1 MSSGH
6 DHSHGGSGSSTARTR
21 LAIAFA
27 ITSVIVLAQAIGSV
41 VTGSLALLTDTAH
54 ALVDASGLLV
64 ALIAATYGLVR
75 LAFGLHL
82 PDMSADLGIDTF
94 IFSGYPHLEESYRVA
109 ELLFPHLDIAQPE
122 RPASRG
128 YVSPFG
134 EMISS
139 DILPKAAAA
148 S

>member
-64 ALIAATYGLVR
+64 ALIAATMML
-75 LAFGLHL
+75 
-82 PDMSADLGIDTF
+82 
-94 IFSGYPHLEESYRVA
+94 
-109 ELLFPHLDIAQPE
+109 
-122 RPASRG
+122 RPASSSRTWG
-128 YVSPFG
+128 FARIEVLAALAQATLLIVVGTYTAVEGISRLTDPRTSPQ
-134 EMISS
+134 ESCSS
-139 DILPKAAAA
+139 
-148 S
+148 SV

>member
-64 ALIAATYGLVR
+64 ALIAAT
-75 LAFGLHL
+75 LATATAHHRPPPRHRFV
-82 PDMSADLGIDTF
+82 DTW
-94 IFSGYPHLEESYRVA
+94 
-109 ELLFPHLDIAQPE
+109 
-122 RPASRG
+122 
-128 YVSPFG
+128 
-134 EMISS
+134 
-139 DILPKAAAA
+139 
-148 S
+148 

>member
-64 ALIAATYGLVR
+64 ALIAAMFATR
-75 LAFGLHL
+75 
-82 PDMSADLGIDTF
+82 PITPKMSSSPEGT
-94 IFSGYPHLEESYRVA
+94 SGGSV
-109 ELLFPHLDIAQPE
+109 
-122 RPASRG
+122 SREIPSTA
-128 YVSPFG
+128 V
-134 EMISS
+134 
-139 DILPKAAAA
+139 
-148 S
+148 